1 MLVTLT
7 LSAGINNISQP
18 SNPYHKRV
26 VPFEE
31 GVCLVKKRKLSQ
43 EIQDDDFIVRLK
55 RAMAAVDRL
64 CTVCIVLEPTKTNPV
79 SHTANNCTCIDFRHF
94 VQWKK
99 ALWYKN
105 HIHSPIC
112 TICNVPQIDDMLHKL
127 ITSGTRAIDECPYL
141 DHVLPLIYTIYCNT
155 MACGAAQAHFKTCW
169 PIDVEFA
176 QWLIAPSIA
185 LSRTNT
191 FILIYTITVQEV
203 GSLILFYVIL
213 FMDSLS

>member
-18 SNPYHKRV
+18 SNPYHKQV

-43 EIQDDDFIVRLK
+43 GIQDNNFIVRLK

-64 CTVCIVLEPTKTNPV
+64 CTVCMVLESTEKNPA
-79 SHTANNCTCIDFRHF
+79 SHAANNCTCIDFQHF

-105 HIHSPIC
+105 HIHGPIC
-112 TICNVPQIDDMLHKL
+112 TICNVPQYWGLEERL
-127 ITSGTRAIDECPYL
+127 STPQTLESFVVTYL
-141 DHVLPLIYTIYCNT
+141 
-155 MACGAAQAHFKTCW
+155 F
-169 PIDVEFA
+169 
-176 QWLIAPSIA
+176 
-185 LSRTNT
+185 
-191 FILIYTITVQEV
+191 
-203 GSLILFYVIL
+203 SLIIL
-213 FMDSLS
+213 